1 MTKSS
6 GWKVLVRQWLRYT
19 AAALVILALLKV
31 FLVEAFT
38 IPTSSMERTLLP
50 GDFVLVNKLLYG
62 AEIPGTSLRL
72 PAIREP
78 QRGEV
83 VVFRPPHEPHAA
95 YVKRVVGIPGDT
107 LQMRRKVLWV
117 NGSPSREPYVVHTDF
132 REDPAHPSMRWQVN
146 HLVDSAV
153 RGTSKGSLRRYRP
166 SRDNWG
172 PLLVPPGKYFVL
184 GDNRDVSED
193 SRYWGFVDRE
203 AIVGHPWVVYLSLS
217 PEASHAPP
225 WVERVRWDR
234 TGERVR

>member
-1 MTKSS
+1 MTKNG
-6 GWKVLVRQWLRYT
+6 GWKAVVRDWLRYT
-19 AAALVILALLKV
+19 AASLVLLALLKV

-72 PAIREP
+72 PALREP

-83 VVFRPPHEPHAA
+83 VVFHPPHDPRAA

-107 LQMRRKVLWV
+107 LQMRRKILWV
-117 NGSPSREPYVVHTDF
+117 NGKPWREPYVVHTDF
-132 REDPAHPSMRWQVN
+132 AEDPTHPAMRWQLD
-146 HLVDSAV
+146 HLAQPASQVVSRAA
-153 RGTSKGSLRRYRP
+153 SRRYRP

-172 PLLVPPGKYFVL
+172 PLVVPAGKYFVL
-184 GDNRDVSED
+184 GDNRDNSED
-193 SRYWGFVDRE
+193 SRYWGFVDRQ

-217 PEASHAPP
+217 PDPTEGPP
-225 WVERVRWDR
+225 WLERIRWDR